1 MLKSIKVTRLN
12 FWANFLLAL
21 GLLGLLLNFYLIFQ
35 RYNPRQLSFNI
46 NYSELASKSAESAI
60 SEPIGISISSAGIA
74 LPILPVEIK
83 GTKWEATTKG
93 ISYLKTSVVPGEV
106 GNSILYGHNWP
117 NLLGNLT
124 KVKPGEKITILYADN
139 SSRDFLV
146 EYTAQV
152 KPEDTSVLK
161 NSDDSRIT
169 VYTCSGFFDSKRFV
183 VVAKLLV

>member
-1 MLKSIKVTRLN
+1 MLKSIKLTHLN
-12 FWANFLLAL
+12 LWANFLLAL
-21 GLLGLLLNFYLIFQ
+21 GLLGLLFNFYLIFQ
-35 RYNPRQLSFNI
+35 RYNPQQLSFNI
-46 NYSELASKSAESAI
+46 SYSQLANKSSESEI
-60 SEPIGISISSAGIA
+60 LEPTGISISSAGIA
-74 LPILPVEIK
+74 LPILPAEIK
-83 GTKWEATTKG
+83 GTKWESTTKG
-93 ISYLKTSVVPGEV
+93 VSYLKSSAYPGET

-124 KVKPGEKITILYADN
+124 RVKPGDTVTILYADN
-139 SSRDFLV
+139 SSRDFLI

-161 NSDDSRIT
+161 NSDDKRIT